1 MVEIF
6 NALMR
11 SLNNLQDRRIW
22 LRLAGPALASLLVW
36 LLLAFFALEWFVA
49 QLLDFP
55 PLTWIAGWGAVA
67 GQGAGLGR
75 RLAGRVCAGLHD
87 GDAAGGD
94 LHRALA
100 GQQDRRERVSGCRTG
115 RRGQPRRRHGQQPRR
130 GRRLPHRL
138 DWHPPLWLIP
148 GMGLVLPIYWL
159 AWLNRR
165 TFAYDALAAHATKDE
180 WKALFDKHRGK
191 LLLLG
196 VLLGL
201 LAHVPII
208 GLLAPAFGALAYV
221 HYGLEALRRERKGRT
236 RSSKG
241 GKAAMNFGAIIIG
254 DEILSGKRQDRH
266 FAKIAELLG
275 HAACVCRGSN
285 IWATTV
291 PADRNLPADTG
302 LR

>member
-55 PLTWIAGWGAVA
+55 PLTWIAGWGALWLAKVLGWVGGWLAVFALAYMTAMLLAAIFIVPLLVNEIGASEYPDVA
-67 GQGAGLGR
+67 RAGEDSLVAATANS
-75 RLAGRVCAGLHD
+75 LVA
-87 GDAAGGD
+87 AAGFLIGWIGT
-94 LHRALA
+94 L
-100 GQQDRRERVSGCRTG
+100 
-115 RRGQPRRRHGQQPRR
+115 
-130 GRRLPHRL
+130 
-138 DWHPPLWLIP
+138 PLWLIP

-221 HYGLEALRRERKGRT
+221 HYGLEALRRERKG
-236 RSSKG
+236 
-241 GKAAMNFGAIIIG
+241 AN
-254 DEILSGKRQDRH
+254 
-266 FAKIAELLG
+266 
-275 HAACVCRGSN
+275 
-285 IWATTV
+285 TV
-291 PADRNLPADTG
+291 IEGEARRL
-302 LR
+302 